1 MPMQSIG
8 YGAATRRAGW
18 GSRSPPDRFAVDLP
32 FLRGGEERLPSTL
45 RTVCCGTGIA
55 GTVHTLAAFAALD
68 PRRRAAAPL
77 PGRTV
82 SGPTILCRDAR
93 ESGMMAGGIG
103 FLRTNHGALDRG

>member
-1 MPMQSIG
+1 V
-8 YGAATRRAGW
+8 
-18 GSRSPPDRFAVDLP
+18 SRPAH
-32 FLRGGEERLPSTL
+32 
-45 RTVCCGTGIA
+45 A
-55 GTVHTLAAFAALD
+55 GTIHTLAAFAALD

-103 FLRTNHGALDRG
+103 FLRANHGALDRE